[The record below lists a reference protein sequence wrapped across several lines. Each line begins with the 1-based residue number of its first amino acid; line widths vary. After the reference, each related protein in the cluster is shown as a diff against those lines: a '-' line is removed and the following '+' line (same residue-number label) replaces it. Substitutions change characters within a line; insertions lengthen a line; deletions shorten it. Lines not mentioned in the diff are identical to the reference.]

1 MSFQTLGLMPSL
13 VDAAQRCGMKQP
25 TDIQRASM
33 AAVMA
38 GQDVWA
44 NAPTGSGKTA
54 AYVLPLVQRLLKQ
67 NIKASAPRRSSR
79 ATQVL
84 VLVPTR
90 ELAVQVG
97 QLVQALAP
105 TGPEGLKLV
114 VVFGGASINPQ
125 MMRLRGGAELVVA
138 TPGRLLDL
146 LASNALSLA
155 QLSTLVLDEADRLLD
170 AGFADEVDR
179 VLGLLPK
186 SRQTLMFSATA
197 PAALNARA
205 HALLREPLRID
216 LHAPPAAVDNAVLA
230 AIQQRAVQVED
241 KRRLQLLRHLIEQG
255 QWSRT
260 LVFVAT
266 RYAAVHVADKLC
278 RNGLDARSLHGD
290 LTQGARNQVLSDF
303 KSSQLKVLVTTD
315 VAARGIDI
323 PLLPVVVNFDLP
335 RSASDYT
342 HRIGRTG
349 RAGQSG
355 LAVSFITAD
364 TAVAEAHFRLIEKR
378 QGQRVVREQIEGFE
392 PTCIAAP
399 LDANGGVKGLRKSKK
414 DKLREAKAAL

>member
-1 MSFQTLGLMPSL
+1 MN
-13 VDAAQRCGMKQP
+13 QP

-54 AYVLPLVQRLLKQ
+54 AYVLPLVQRLSNE
-67 NIKASAPRRSSR
+67 NIKAGTPRQAPRV
-79 ATQVL
+79 TQVL
-84 VLVPTR
+84 VVVPTR
-90 ELAVQVG
+90 ELAEQVG

-114 VVFGGASINPQ
+114 VAFGGASINPQ

-146 LASNALSLA
+146 VANNALSLA
-155 QLSTLVLDEADRLLD
+155 QLTTLVLDEADRLLD

-179 VLGLLPK
+179 ILRLLPK

-197 PAALNARA
+197 PAALNARTL
-205 HALLREPLRID
+205 ALLREPLRVD
-216 LHAPPAAVDNAVLA
+216 LQAPTAAVENAA
-230 AIQQRAVQVED
+230 PHAIQQRAVLVDE
-241 KRRLQLLRHLIEQG
+241 KRRLQLLRHLIEKG
-255 QWSRT
+255 QWPRA

-278 RNGLDARSLHGD
+278 RNGIDARSLHGD
-290 LTQGARNQVLSDF
+290 LTQGARNTVLSDF
-303 KSSQLKVLVTTD
+303 KSSQLQVLVTTD

-355 LAVSFITAD
+355 LAVSFISAD
-364 TAVAEAHFRLIEKR
+364 TSGAEAHFRLIEKR
-378 QGQRVVREQIEGFE
+378 QGQRVAREQIEGFE
-392 PTCIAAP
+392 PSHIAVP
-399 LDANGGVKGLRKSKK
+399 MDAAGGVKGARKSKK
-414 DKLREAKAAL
+414 DKLREAKTPL

>member
-13 VDAAQRCGMKQP
+13 VDAALRCGMDQP

-97 QLVQALAP
+97 QLVQALAA

-197 PAALNARA
+197 PAALNART
-205 HALLREPLRID
+205 
-216 LHAPPAAVDNAVLA
+216 LA
-230 AIQQRAVQVED
+230 
-241 KRRLQLLRHLIEQG
+241 
-255 QWSRT
+255 
-260 LVFVAT
+260 
-266 RYAAVHVADKLC
+266 
-278 RNGLDARSLHGD
+278 
-290 LTQGARNQVLSDF
+290 
-303 KSSQLKVLVTTD
+303 
-315 VAARGIDI
+315 
-323 PLLPVVVNFDLP
+323 
-335 RSASDYT
+335 
-342 HRIGRTG
+342 
-349 RAGQSG
+349 
-355 LAVSFITAD
+355 
-364 TAVAEAHFRLIEKR
+364 
-378 QGQRVVREQIEGFE
+378 
-392 PTCIAAP
+392 
-399 LDANGGVKGLRKSKK
+399 
-414 DKLREAKAAL
+414 